1 MKKEEKLKKLEK
13 RNQNL
18 GFWRLAWSFPIKGVL
33 ILSALATLIA
43 FPFNLTAG
51 FVCLGVAMGSLA
63 ISGINHLCYDKIDE
77 LFYEKIRKNN
87 LKISKIKDEM
97 KEKTMTY
104 EEYKK
109 QNSNT
114 STLVINYPDG
124 EKRVSTLFNDK
135 GVINA
140 DENEIEL

>member
-1 MKKEEKLKKLEK
+1 MNKEKKLKKLEK

-18 GFWRLAWSFPIKGVL
+18 GFWRLLWSFPIKGVL
-33 ILSALATLIA
+33 ILSALATVIA

-51 FVCLGVAMGSLA
+51 FACLSVTFASLA

-77 LFYEKIRKNN
+77 IFYEKIRKNN
-87 LKISKIKDEM
+87 VKISKIKEEI
-97 KEKTMTY
+97 KQETMTY

-124 EKRVSTLFNDK
+124 EKRVSTLFNDN
-135 GVINA
+135 GVIVV
-140 DENEIEL
+140 DEDEASL